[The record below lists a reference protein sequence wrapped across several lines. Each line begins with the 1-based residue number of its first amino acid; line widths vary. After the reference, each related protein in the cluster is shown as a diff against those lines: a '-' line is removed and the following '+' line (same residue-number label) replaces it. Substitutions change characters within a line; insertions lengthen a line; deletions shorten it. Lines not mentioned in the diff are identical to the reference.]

1 MRKEIDK
8 LEKLG
13 FTNYEARVFIALY
26 EGYRMSAAEIA
37 KEAKIPRPSVYNVL
51 RNFSQKGICNELHT
65 PSKLV
70 YEIIESDVLQDKIE
84 NDIRKDFSYKLS
96 LLQTTFKEL
105 KPLHKSKKAAEYA
118 SDVEL
123 IKGFNRSRELKFR
136 DLIKKSKN
144 AILYMNR
151 FDGSVSGELDSE
163 TRNFYKRGGE
173 FKSIYEAEGDFKIKI
188 NDKWQ
193 NVTKTELI
201 KLCNQFEKQGE
212 QIRLADNV
220 PQIFAVFDGVT
231 VFISLYDENVPKSER
246 SDIIIHNKRFA
257 GFVTEMFE
265 LYWDRSDTIETFAKS
280 LISNKNN

>member
-51 RNFSQKGICNELHT
+51 RGFAQKGICNELHT

-84 NDIRKDFSYKLS
+84 NEIRKDLSYRLT
-96 LLQTTFKEL
+96 LLKTTFKEL
-105 KPLHKSKKAAEYA
+105 KPLHRSKKAAEFS

-123 IKGFNRSRELKFR
+123 IKGFNRNRELKFR

-151 FDGSVSGELDSE
+151 FDGSVSGELDTE
-163 TRNFYKRGGE
+163 TRKFYKRGGK
-173 FKSIYEAEGDFKIKI
+173 FKSIYESEGDFRIKI
-188 NDKWQ
+188 NDLWQ
-193 NVTKTELI
+193 NVTKHELM
-201 KLCNQFEKQGE
+201 KLCRNFEKQGE
-212 QIRLADNV
+212 QIRLTKNV
-220 PQIFAVFDGVT
+220 PQIFAVFDGMT

-246 SDIIIHNKRFA
+246 SDIIIHNRRFA

-265 LYWDRSDTIETFAKS
+265 LYWDKSDTIESFAKS
-280 LISNKNN
+280 LISNKTN

>member
-1 MRKEIDK
+1 MKKEIEK

-13 FTNYEARVFIALY
+13 FTNYEARVFTALY

-51 RNFSQKGICNELHT
+51 RGFSQKGICNELHT
-65 PSKLV
+65 PSKLL
-70 YEIIESDVLQDKIE
+70 YEIIDSDILQDKIE
-84 NDIRKDFSYKLS
+84 NEIRKDFSYKLT
-96 LLQTTFKEL
+96 LLKTTFKEL
-105 KPLHKSKKAAEYA
+105 KPLYRSSKPAEFS

-123 IKGFNRSRELKFR
+123 IKGFNRNRELKFR

-151 FDGSVSGELDSE
+151 LNGSISGELDSE
-163 TRNFYKRGGE
+163 TRKFYKRGGE
-173 FKSIYEAEGDFKIKI
+173 FKSIYESEGNFKVKI
-188 NDKWQ
+188 NNKWQ
-193 NVTKTELI
+193 NVTKNELI
-201 KLCNQFEKQGE
+201 KLCRKFEKQGE
-212 QIRLADNV
+212 QVRVTENV
-220 PQIFAVFDGVT
+220 PQIFAVFDGIT

-265 LYWDRSDTIETFAKS
+265 LYWDRSDTLESFAKS
-280 LISNKNN
+280 IISNNSN

>member
-1 MRKEIDK
+1 MRKELDK

-13 FTNYEARVFIALY
+13 FTNYESRVFIALY
-26 EGYRMSAAEIA
+26 EGYRMSASEIA

-51 RNFSQKGICNELHT
+51 RGFSQKGICNELHT

-70 YEIIESDVLQDKIE
+70 YEIIDSDVLQDKIE
-84 NDIRKDFSYKLS
+84 NEIRKDFSYKLT
-96 LLQTTFKEL
+96 LLKTTFKEL
-105 KPLHKSKKAAEYA
+105 KPLHKSKKAAEFS

-123 IKGFNRSRELKFR
+123 VKGFNRNRELKFR
-136 DLIKKSKN
+136 DLIKKSRN

-151 FDGSVSGELDSE
+151 LDGSVSGELDSE
-163 TRNFYKRGGE
+163 TKKFYKRGGE
-173 FKSIYEAEGDFKIKI
+173 FKSIYETEGNFKVKI
-188 NDKWQ
+188 NNKWQ
-193 NVTKTELI
+193 NVTKNELI
-201 KLCNQFEKQGE
+201 KLCRKFEKQGE
-212 QIRLADNV
+212 QVRLTENV

-265 LYWDRSDTIETFAKS
+265 LYWDRSDTLETFARS
-280 LISNKNN
+280 LVSNKTN